1 MTMPAFRKS
10 TRIFILL
17 SPTPLLITVV
27 VPAIINV
34 ALNFSE
40 TASFPN
46 ILLTRIGLF
55 LSAGLGLYGIY
66 LITRAGQ
73 DKFSIVMVGAA
84 TLVAGFPVAIFSLA
98 FLVLGR

>member
-1 MTMPAFRKS
+1 MPAFRKS
-10 TRIFILL
+10 IRVFILL
-17 SPTPLLITVV
+17 SPTPLLLTVI

-46 ILLTRIGLF
+46 ILLTWIGLF

-73 DKFSIVMVGAA
+73 DKFSIAVLVAA
-84 TLVAGFPVAIFSLA
+84 TLAALLPVAIFSLA